1 MLIKLNHAKRINK
14 MTYKQT
20 LVFEGYTISII
31 DQSYT
36 TYATPSCIV
45 DKGENLT
52 SELTA
57 GFTAIDTII
66 TNISKKFFFK
76 LNTKGKAAIQSFID
90 SCDMIS
96 ELQRNALFERLC
108 NRALE
113 LFFSTGSFNEIKLF
127 VPHVISQKSK
137 DESIT
142 LPLGSFS
149 YIAK

>member
-1 MLIKLNHAKRINK
+1 
-14 MTYKQT
+14 MTYKNT
-20 LVFEGYTISII
+20 LIFEGYTITII
-31 DQSYT
+31 DESYT

-45 DKGENLT
+45 DKGENLIG
-52 SELTA
+52 ELTA
-57 GFTAIDTII
+57 GITAIDSII

-76 LNTKGKAAIQSFID
+76 LNAKGKAAIQSFID

-96 ELQRNALFERLC
+96 ELQRDALFERLC

-113 LFFSTGSFNEIKLF
+113 LFFSTGSFNEVKLF
-127 VPHVISQKSK
+127 VPQVISQKSK

-149 YIAK
+149 HVAK